1 MPVREPRQ
9 RAAPHRRHRCLLAF
23 LLLTLLA
30 GCSLPRWF
38 ARQEPCRLDP
48 AISKADLIAHLNRN
62 VTGTGGH
69 PGLTA
74 WQTGDATLRVSG
86 AGMPTVPRLP
96 ATLAVQAPRNLR
108 LIVSHPL
115 SGGQEV
121 DLGSNDER
129 FWFWTKE
136 APQIITCRQED
147 VPDALRQLSM
157 PIHIHP
163 DWLMEVFGVIPID
176 GSEFNMVRPHAE
188 ATEVQLIANRVS
200 PLGETVQRVIRVD
213 LCRGEIIEH
222 QLRTADGRVIARAL
236 MDKHTE
242 LSNGAT
248 LPMLV
253 KLDWPEAQVQ
263 MTLNLGRPVP
273 NPPALAENGTLWQI
287 PSIPG
292 ARPVDIGAL
301 ARRDPNGRAE
311 PPSSPVSHPGLQ
323 GHLPAGIPI
332 TPAGHRDAVHD
343 PAAGRV
349 KLPSQPE
356 PSQPEPS
363 QPASSHAAAFEL
375 EAPEPARTRDA
386 KGFSPTRS
394 DEDQND
400 GSPAWARPFS
410 ADD

>member
-1 MPVREPRQ
+1 MSFRILNPQTAVPRWQ
-9 RAAPHRRHRCLLAF
+9 RCLSGV
-23 LLLTLLA
+23 LLLTLFA

-48 AISKADLIAHLNRN
+48 AIPKADLIAHLNRN
-62 VTGTGGH
+62 LTGHSGQ
-69 PGLTA
+69 PALTS
-74 WQTGDATLRVSG
+74 WQAGDATLRVSG

-96 ATLAVQAPRNLR
+96 AMLAVEAPRNLR

-129 FWFWTKE
+129 FWFWTKD

-176 GSEFNMVRPHAE
+176 GSEYSMVRPHAE
-188 ATEVQLIANRVS
+188 ATDVELIASRTS
-200 PLGETVQRVIRVD
+200 PLGEAVRRVIRVD

-222 QLRTADGRVIARAL
+222 QLRTEDGRIIARAL
-236 MDKHTE
+236 LDRHTE

-263 MTLNLGRPVP
+263 MTINLGRPVP
-273 NPPALAENGTLWQI
+273 NPPALAANDSLWQI

-292 ARPVDIGAL
+292 ARPIDVGAL
-301 ARRDPNGRAE
+301 ARQGGNE
-311 PPSSPVSHPGLQ
+311 PKHGPGPSSSPIRHPDIQNHAPPGIPVS
-323 GHLPAGIPI
+323 
-332 TPAGHRDAVHD
+332 PAGHQKAQLGSD
-343 PAAGRV
+343 AGRAT
-349 KLPSQPE
+349 LTAGPDSTN
-356 PSQPEPS
+356 
-363 QPASSHAAAFEL
+363 AAAFEL
-375 EAPEPARTRDA
+375 EAPDPAVRRWDS
-386 KGFSPTRS
+386 KGTAPQAAEESH
-394 DEDQND
+394 DE
-400 GSPAWARPFS
+400 GVPAWARPFS
-410 ADD
+410 AQD